1 MNKILETN
9 NLYVNYGKFDV
20 LEDINVTINRGDYI
34 GVVGPNGSGKSTF
47 IKTIASLIE
56 KKSGRL
62 VLHTNKISYMPQNI
76 DREDRLFPISA
87 REVVQMGLVKH
98 NDQLVDDIAEELG
111 IVDIL
116 EKRIGDLSGG
126 QKQKVLLARTLINK
140 PELLIL
146 DEPTSALDKN
156 SRESFYNL
164 IREIN
169 KKSATTV
176 ILVSHDVHTIWK
188 YVDKVLYIDKVVK
201 FFGSGEEY
209 FDKYERNN

>member
-1 MNKILETN
+1 MNKILETT

-20 LEDINVTINRGDYI
+20 LEDINVVINSGDYV

-47 IKTIASLIE
+47 VKTIASLID

-62 VLHTNKISYMPQNI
+62 ELHTNKISYMPQNI
-76 DREDRLFPISA
+76 DREDKLFPISA
-87 REVVQMGLVKH
+87 REVIQMGLMKR
-98 NDQLVDDIAEELG
+98 DDELVMDIANQLG
-111 IVDIL
+111 IVGIL
-116 EKRIGDLSGG
+116 DKRIGDLSGG

-146 DEPTSALDKN
+146 DEPTSALDKQ
-156 SRESFYNL
+156 SRENFYKL

-169 KKSATTV
+169 KKKSTTI

-209 FDKYERNN
+209 FDRYERNN